1 MYFLIFQKKTT
12 MEFFKIKEEQVED
25 LTEDSDGGEKNEIK
39 SEGIPTPSNTTT
51 NVTFTSDEPFDQKY
65 TLEVY
70 PSNNF

>member
-1 MYFLIFQKKTT
+1 

-39 SEGIPTPSNTTT
+39 SEGIPIPSNTTN
-51 NVTFTSDEPFDQKY
+51 NVTFTSYEPFDQKY
-65 TLEVY
+65 TLQVY

>member
-1 MYFLIFQKKTT
+1 

-39 SEGIPTPSNTTT
+39 SERIPAPSNTTT

-70 PSNNF
+70 PSNKF